1 MAMRRSVSQKEQP
14 PERETAAAVKGPDLS
29 GLSACIRDA
38 KQVALAT
45 DTGPAEP
52 TDYADL
58 RRRLVTAEERLPPLY
73 RDQVSTPFRAALD
86 RLGKKGFA
94 SLLSRDPEREGEA
107 CLMLDIAQA
116 ILQNGERYEDRATD
130 GFQEVV
136 SDLYDGFLSAEDR
149 KEVNPP
155 DKGVIP
161 PLVKWG
167 YPEAGPYTW
176 PVDATSSFGVAA
188 AIVNLPPANA
198 RAGILAW
205 AAIAHETSG
214 HDIIHADSGLAEE
227 MATKV
232 WEALTKEKLGKIL
245 PDYWSA
251 RIDETASDVLGILN
265 MGPAAGIGLV
275 GYFRALRD
283 AYGGDPVL
291 SGTGHL
297 SDPHPADLLRAYLAA
312 AVIRRLSFSAAKK
325 WAAAIEKEADRDLTT
340 IRLGTT
346 VIPSDDAKR
355 SADVVAEILARTK
368 MEQLELRALGHIQ
381 DWRDKDERIAGKL
394 RTLLQQAGT
403 LPSRYAKGIYAAHVV
418 AAAVTASVAKGADLP
433 LIFDRML
440 GILKVMHDRNASW
453 GPLYVAHPGNISA
466 IFPLT
471 LPENIPDWE

>member
-1 MAMRRSVSQKEQP
+1 MVLRRSVSQKEQP
-14 PERETAAAVKGPDLS
+14 PEWEAAVGKGPDLS
-29 GLSACIRDA
+29 GLEACILDA
-38 KQVALAT
+38 KRAALAS
-45 DTGPAEP
+45 DPGPAEP

-58 RRRLVTAEERLPPLY
+58 RRRLDAARERLPPLY
-73 RDQVSTPFRAALD
+73 REHVFTPYCATLD
-86 RLGKKGFA
+86 RLGREGFT
-94 SLLSRDPEREGEA
+94 SILMRDPEREGKA

-116 ILQNGERYEDRATD
+116 ILQNGERFEDRATD

-149 KEVNPP
+149 KGVNPP
-155 DKGVIP
+155 DRGVIP

-176 PVDATSSFGVAA
+176 PVDATVSFGVAA

-198 RAGILAW
+198 RSGILAW
-205 AAIAHETSG
+205 AALAHETAG

-232 WEALTKEKLGKIL
+232 WEALTKEKLGKVL

-265 MGPAAGIGLV
+265 MGQAAGIGLV
-275 GYFRALRD
+275 GYFRALRA
-283 AYGGDPVL
+283 AYGGEPVL

-312 AVIRRLSFSAAKK
+312 SVIRRLSFSGAAK
-325 WAAAIEKEADRDLTT
+325 WAAAIEAEADRDLTS

-346 VIPSDDAKR
+346 VISSDDAKR
-355 SADVVAEILARTK
+355 SAEIVAEILVRTK
-368 MEQLELRALGHIQ
+368 MEQLEYRALGHIQ
-381 DWRDKDERIAGKL
+381 DWRDRDERIAGKL
-394 RTLLQQAGT
+394 RTLLRQAGT

-418 AAAVTASVAKGADLP
+418 AAAVTASLSKGADLP
-433 LIFDRML
+433 VIFDRML

-453 GPLYVAHPGNISA
+453 GPLYVAHPGNITA

-471 LPENIPDWE
+471 LPATNLDWE